1 MTASSFFMNVRAVKC
16 NTIEGKKV
24 AYFYERAVSETQFDG
39 NNVAYFNTIVHTGI
53 PRLSKQ
59 KENEY
64 KLGSMQS

>member
-1 MTASSFFMNVRAVKC
+1 MIFAIACREYSDDRFL
-16 NTIEGKKV
+16 I
-24 AYFYERAVSETQFDG
+24 FYERAVSVTQFDG

-59 KENEY
+59 KENDEY